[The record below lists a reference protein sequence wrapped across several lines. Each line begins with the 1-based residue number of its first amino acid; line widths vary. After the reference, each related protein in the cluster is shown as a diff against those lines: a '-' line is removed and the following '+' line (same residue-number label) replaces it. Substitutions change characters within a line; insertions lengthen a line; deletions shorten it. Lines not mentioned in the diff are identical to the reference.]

1 MVLSEKLK
9 VKSEK
14 LKIALARLRNIQYF
28 FILQFTKGLKT
39 VRRFFTFHSLF
50 FTLFFLVLEYDTTNK
65 DRIQSAPDK

>member
-14 LKIALARLRNIQYF
+14 LKIALAQLRNIQYF

-39 VRRFFTFHSLF
+39 VRRFFTFHSLL
-50 FTLFFLVLEYDTTNK
+50 FTLHSIFSCF
-65 DRIQSAPDK
+65 RI